1 MQGDAL
7 ALSTLTTH
15 LSLSNRPDLCHNAK
29 RFLSEETMAT
39 CFQLQQLDLA
49 THTVPGRPGQLNI
62 QMVASCLG
70 ESCDKQERER
80 SDVQAANGTC
90 YCSRTTSPGMLMEAN
105 LRQEQP
111 LAPAEED
118 DNLQRFGSMDDCS
131 SLSSSDGDSQQRGNH
146 SDLWQ
151 TYHKHNI
158 FSCLSHPRQTVR
170 LSATSPPAPPYP
182 PSLEQDSEHMTKRT
196 NVPSRYPGVNIK
208 YVYLSICEAMSI
220 AIYM

>member
-1 MQGDAL
+1 
-7 ALSTLTTH
+7 
-15 LSLSNRPDLCHNAK
+15 
-29 RFLSEETMAT
+29 MAT

-70 ESCDKQERER
+70 ESCDKQERES

-90 YCSRTTSPGMLMEAN
+90 YCSGTTSPGMLREAN
-105 LRQEQP
+105 LRQEQL

-131 SLSSSDGDSQQRGNH
+131 SLSSSDDDSQQRGNHSDSRQRGNH

-158 FSCLSHPRQTVR
+158 FSCLSHPRQTAH

-182 PSLEQDSEHMTKRT
+182 PPLGQDSEHMTKRT

-208 YVYLSICEAMSI
+208 YVLVDHYLSICEAVSI